1 MDSPPSSHLK
11 MYPYPV
17 DHIGIAV
24 PDLES
29 GSRPYLM
36 IGLAPLPD
44 EYIAS
49 QQVVVRAF
57 WAGES
62 LIELLAP
69 TDSNSPIAGFLEK
82 RGAGLHH
89 IALRVNDL
97 PAEIARLETEGAQF
111 VSNQPRV
118 GRAGTQVVFLHP
130 KWGAGTLIELVE
142 HSTP

>member
-1 MDSPPSSHLK
+1 
-11 MYPYPV
+11 MYPYPI

-29 GSRPYLM
+29 GSLPYVS
-36 IGLAPLPD
+36 IGLTAVAD

-49 QQVVVRAF
+49 QQVMVRAF

-62 LIELLAP
+62 LIELLSP
-69 TDSNSPIAGFLEK
+69 TSDSSPIKSFLEK

-89 IALRVNDL
+89 IALRVNNL
-97 PAEIARLETEGAQF
+97 PSEIARLEAEGAHF
-111 VSNQPRV
+111 ISNQPRA